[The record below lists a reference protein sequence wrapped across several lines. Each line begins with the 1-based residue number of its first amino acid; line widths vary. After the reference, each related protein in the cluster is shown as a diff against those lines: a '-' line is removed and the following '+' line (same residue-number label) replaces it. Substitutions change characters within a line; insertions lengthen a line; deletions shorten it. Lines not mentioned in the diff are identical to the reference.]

1 MPKRRLGLSAMAKCP
16 KCQKRFLRRSHQT
29 GRFERLLSLLLVYP
43 FRCQLCTHR
52 FLAFQG
58 GQVEARHREFER
70 IPLRFPASY
79 DSTSAGEQIKGDA
92 TVVGLS
98 IRGCAITA
106 DQLLRTG
113 SFLRLQLQVAQN
125 ELPIAIDLA
134 VVRSTVNHRA
144 GLEFLSIREEEDRRL
159 RRLME
164 TLFRSK
170 AF

>member
-1 MPKRRLGLSAMAKCP
+1 MPKCP
-16 KCQKRFLRRSHQT
+16 KCKKGFIRRSHRL
-29 GRFERLLSLLLVYP
+29 GPLERLLSVFLFYP

-58 GQVEARHREFER
+58 SKLESRHREYER
-70 IPLRFPASY
+70 IPVRFPVSY
-79 DSTSAGEQIKGDA
+79 ETTSAGEQIKGDA

-113 SFLRLQLQVAQN
+113 SFLRLRLHVAQ
-125 ELPIAIDLA
+125 EEPPITIDVA

-144 GLEFLSIREEEDRRL
+144 GLEFLSIGDQEDERL
-159 RRLME
+159 RRTVENL
-164 TLFRSK
+164 LRGK